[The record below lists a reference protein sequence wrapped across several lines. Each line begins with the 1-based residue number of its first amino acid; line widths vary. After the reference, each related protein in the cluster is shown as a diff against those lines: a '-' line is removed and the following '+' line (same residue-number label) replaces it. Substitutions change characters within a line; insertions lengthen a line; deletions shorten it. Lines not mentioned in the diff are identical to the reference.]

1 MKIYAMGGSDCDSD
15 FAGILLHDDLWKIFM
30 KTQIRGPCD
39 PKYDIASDFHVLMDD
54 SQIVNI
60 DDHF

>member
-1 MKIYAMGGSDCDSD
+1 
-15 FAGILLHDDLWKIFM
+15 M

-39 PKYDIASDFHVLMDD
+39 PKYDIAGDFHVLMDD

-60 DDHF
+60 DDHFFDDLWIWYIFFLWKDNQLID